1 MQASSSLDT
10 KHILSHY
17 DPAVL
22 QMHKALKTAEESG
35 AGSEVVEAI
44 KKALELVDARD
55 EFCETLT
62 SPESE
67 PCKNIMDASYAHD
80 WKTLKAEGKTKW
92 NLTPR
97 MLTGHLEGQ
106 FLKSMVSISNAKRIL
121 EIGMYTGY
129 SALAM
134 AEALPADGEVVTV
147 DQEKYLESFT
157 GDLVSKSPHGSKI
170 KIHIG
175 SAIDYMKKAAE
186 AGEKFDLIFLDADK
200 SEYWDYLTIAMNG
213 GLLNARGTILVDNTF
228 RHGAGYMKEAG
239 ENSTKQFAE
248 SCIADKSLHKCL
260 VPMRDGVC
268 MIRRVADVEGAPAK

>member
-1 MQASSSLDT
+1 MQASSTLDT

-67 PCKNIMDASYAHD
+67 PWKNIMDASYAHD

-186 AGEKFDLIFLDADK
+186 AGEKFDLILLD
-200 SEYWDYLTIAMNG
+200 
-213 GLLNARGTILVDNTF
+213 ARGTILVDNTF